1 MGAVGARVEIRKDI
15 RAFLE
20 EERFGVLGTVNATGS
35 PQLSVMWY
43 ELRGD
48 TIMMNT
54 LRGRKKDRNLLRDP
68 RASLCVEDGFR
79 YVTLDGAIEFV
90 DDPATAQADIAALAR
105 RYHGQETGDA
115 MARDDF
121 APQERVTLLLHVDRV
136 DVHGFDGE
144 E

>member
-1 MGAVGARVEIRKDI
+1 MEMRNDVRE
-15 RAFLE
+15 FLE
-20 EERFGVLGTVNATGS
+20 EVRFGVLATVNANNS
-35 PQLSVMWY
+35 PQQTVMWY

-54 LRGRKKDRNLLRDP
+54 LRGRKKDRNLLREP

-79 YVTLDGAIEFV
+79 YVTLDGAIEIV
-90 DDPATAQADIAALAR
+90 DDPATGQADIAALAR
-105 RYHGQETGDA
+105 RYHGQEKGDA

-121 APQERVTLLLHVDRV
+121 SPQERVTLLLHIDRI